1 MWHGLNHIDISDA
14 GEMATEV
21 RVPPESPWFAGHFP
35 GEPVLPGVAQLGMV
49 YDAVCKARRRFFS
62 LAGFSR
68 VKFKKIIRPQDCL
81 KILVTPNRD
90 KEGVFSFRILVGG
103 DIACSGTMTLDSG
116 GREPRLLPGI
126 PDQGVRWNE
135 QH

>member
-21 RVPPESPWFAGHFP
+21 CVPPESQWFAGHFP
-35 GEPVLPGVAQLGMV
+35 DDPVLPGVAQLGMV
-49 YDAVCKARRRFFS
+49 YDAVCKARRRFLK

-68 VKFKKIIRPQDCL
+68 VKFKKIIRPRDRL
-81 KILVTPNRD
+81 KIHVMPKRD

-103 DIACSGTMTLDSG
+103 DIACSGTMTLDAG
-116 GREPRLLPGI
+116 DQEPRKLPDI
-126 PDQGVRWNE
+126 PDQGVR
-135 QH
+135 